1 MELRIGVR
9 EGSREL
15 SVETDMDAS
24 KLKQLVHAALEGTA
38 LEVTDSKGRTLI
50 VPTSAI
56 AFVEIGSEDG
66 RRVGFIA

>member
-15 SVETDMDAS
+15 SVETDMDAA
-24 KLKQLVHAALEGTA
+24 KLKELVHAALDGSA

-50 VPTSAI
+50 VPTSAL
-56 AFVEIGSEDG
+56 ALVEIGSEDG